1 MAEIG
6 PDTEHHERRD
16 VIVDSSGRGPMR
28 HPREDRKTTA
38 KVIAGGAMT
47 EALAGLAAVALT
59 IIALAGV
66 LPGYLAAIATIAVG
80 VALLAQGGAA
90 ATRWSRIVAETPG
103 YELDPKTELGSG
115 MTGEILG
122 GAAGI
127 VLGILALIGVAPQI
141 LIPVAL
147 LVFGGA
153 MLVGTGA
160 TVDLGMLRGPADPRV
175 DRATR
180 EITAAASGTQM
191 LIGIAAIV
199 LGILA
204 LIGVDP
210 LTLSLVGLLAA
221 GTSILFSGSA
231 VTSRILGALHR

>member
-1 MAEIG
+1 MAGIG
-6 PDTEHHERRD
+6 PETGHPERRD
-16 VIVDSSGRGPMR
+16 VIVDSTGRGPMR
-28 HPREDRKTTA
+28 HDREETRTTA
-38 KVIAGGAMT
+38 KVLAGGSLT
-47 EALAGLAAVALT
+47 EALAGLAAAALA

-80 VALLAQGGAA
+80 VALLAQGGAV

-103 YELDPKTELGSG
+103 YEWDPKTELGSG

-153 MLVGTGA
+153 MLVGTGTA
-160 TVDLGMLRGPADPRV
+160 VDLGTMRTPVDPRV
-175 DRATR
+175 DRSTR
-180 EITAAASGTQM
+180 EIAVAASGTQM

-204 LIGVDP
+204 LIGIDP

-221 GTSILFSGSA
+221 GASILFSGSA
-231 VTSRILGALHR
+231 VSARVLTLLRR